1 MGVLGMVDHDDDL
14 DDDQDKIGKNWKLFL
29 KRTELGH
36 SDGTND
42 HLIMKKG
49 KVTLLF
55 LVQMAKL
62 SFFVA
67 KLSFFVAK

>member
-36 SDGTND
+36 SECGGR
-42 HLIMKKG
+42 H
-49 KVTLLF
+49 V
-55 LVQMAKL
+55 
-62 SFFVA
+62 
-67 KLSFFVAK
+67 

>member
-1 MGVLGMVDHDDDL
+1 MMMILMMIRIKL
-14 DDDQDKIGKNWKLFL
+14 EKIGNCFSNEQNWDI
-29 KRTELGH
+29 RSVEG
-36 SDGTND
+36 GTYD

-49 KVTLLF
+49 KVSLLF

>member
-1 MGVLGMVDHDDDL
+1 MEG
-14 DDDQDKIGKNWKLFL
+14 
-29 KRTELGH
+29 
-36 SDGTND
+36 GTYD

-49 KVTLLF
+49 KVSLLF